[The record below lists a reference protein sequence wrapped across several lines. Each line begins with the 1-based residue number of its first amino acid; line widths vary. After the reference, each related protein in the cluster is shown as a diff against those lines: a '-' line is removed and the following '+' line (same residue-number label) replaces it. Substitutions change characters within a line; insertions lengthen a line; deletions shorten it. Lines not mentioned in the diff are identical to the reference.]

1 MVLLGWAFSLLANRF
16 PKGADRG
23 LYAGKGIMHGVRVT
37 FSNKK

>member
-1 MVLLGWAFSLLANRF
+1 MVLLGWAFTLLKRF

-23 LYAGKGIMHGVRVT
+23 LYGGKGIMHGVKIT

>member
-1 MVLLGWAFSLLANRF
+1 MVVLGWAFALLKRF

-23 LYAGKGIMHGVRVT
+23 LYANKGIMHAVKVT